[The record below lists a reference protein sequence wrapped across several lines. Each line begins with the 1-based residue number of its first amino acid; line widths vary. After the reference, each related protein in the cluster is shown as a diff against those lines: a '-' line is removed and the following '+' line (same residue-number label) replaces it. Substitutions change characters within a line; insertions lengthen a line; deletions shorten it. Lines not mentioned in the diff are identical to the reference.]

1 MSANV
6 REAALNSLIRC
17 EQDGR
22 YSNIELDSA
31 IRKYHL
37 EGLDRAFFTTLVY
50 GVIERRLT
58 LDYLLRRFSARP
70 LEELDLLVLH
80 LLRLGAYQILYLD
93 RTPDRAAVNET
104 VEQAKRRCN
113 AGSAAY
119 INGVLRSLSRSREQ
133 LPWPDPHRETLTYL
147 SVRYSVPEW
156 ICAMWR
162 ADYGAERAEQI
173 LAAVNRR
180 PHITLRVN
188 TLRISREALA
198 ERLAQAGI
206 ETEPVGRHGLALQ
219 TDVPIDRLPLEE
231 GLCFVQDPASQR
243 CAELLDAR
251 PGERVLDCCAC
262 PGGKSFSIAIGMEN
276 QGGVFSADLH
286 ENKLSLI
293 RKGAQRLGISIITTG
308 VQDGRA
314 LREDW
319 IGAADRVLCDVP
331 CSGLG
336 VMAKKPDLRYKREE
350 EIARL
355 PEVQYA
361 ILDNAARY
369 CRIGGHLVYSTCTLR
384 RAENEAQLQKFAAC
398 HPEYAVRAEETVFPD
413 GTQDGFYMALLEKQ
427 A

>member
-1 MSANV
+1 MSVNV
-6 REAALNSLIRC
+6 REAALNSLLRC

-31 IRKYHL
+31 IKKYHL
-37 EGLDRAFFTTLVY
+37 EGVDRAFFTTLVY

-58 LDYLLRRFSARP
+58 LDYLLRHFSARP

-80 LLRLGAYQILYLD
+80 LLRLGAYQLLYLD
-93 RTPDRAAVNET
+93 RTPDRAAVHET

-119 INGVLRSLSRSREQ
+119 INAVLRSLARSKEQ
-133 LPWPDPHRETLTYL
+133 LPWPDRRQDAVAYL

-156 ICAMWR
+156 ICSMWR
-162 ADYGAERAEQI
+162 EDYGNERAERI
-173 LAAVNRR
+173 LEAVNHR

-206 ETEPVGRHGLALQ
+206 ETEPVGLHGLALQ
-219 TDVPIDRLPLEE
+219 RDVPIECLPLEE

-243 CAELLDAR
+243 CAELLDAH

-293 RKGAQRLGISIITTG
+293 RNGAERLGISIITTG

-319 IGAADRVLCDVP
+319 IEAADRVLCDVP

-336 VMAKKPDLRYKREE
+336 VMAKKPDLRYKRKE

-361 ILDNAARY
+361 ILDNASRY

-384 RAENEAQLQKFAAC
+384 RAENELLLRAFAER
-398 HPEYAVRAEETVFPD
+398 HPEYGILSEETVFPD
-413 GTQDGFYMALLEKQ
+413 RMQDGFFMALLEKHG
-427 A
+427 